1 VQTKE
6 KKMTQQ
12 INSSKLHPA
21 VEALL
26 KSGFDGMAECMRIAL
41 NEAMVIERGEALKA
55 SPYERSE
62 ERKGYAN
69 GFKNKT
75 VQTRTGSIDLNV
87 PQVRGDI
94 SFYPS
99 AIEKGL
105 RSERAI
111 NLAICQMYIQ
121 GVSTRKVD
129 PIMKMLCG
137 VEVSREKVSKISQE
151 MDEELQRWRDRKL
164 DWVKYMIVDARY
176 EKVRVDGIVR
186 DCAVLV
192 AHGIQGDDGKRSV
205 LGVSVSLSEAECH
218 WRDFF
223 RSLKERGL
231 HGLQMITSDAHAGL
245 KAALR
250 TEFGGVPW
258 QRCQFHLQQ
267 NAQAHISKVALK
279 KPVAQDIRNIFN
291 APDLEEAKRLLAQ
304 AINKYKVDSHELAD
318 WMQDNIEQSFTC
330 FAMPEAHRKR
340 LRTSNMA
347 EVINRELKRRTRIIG
362 IFPNEESLLR
372 ISSALLKEVDERWI
386 EGRTYLNMEQ

>member
-1 VQTKE
+1 
-6 KKMTQQ
+6 
-12 INSSKLHPA
+12 
-21 VEALL
+21 
-26 KSGFDGMAECMRIAL
+26 
-41 NEAMVIERGEALKA
+41 
-55 SPYERSE
+55 
-62 ERKGYAN
+62 
-69 GFKNKT
+69 
-75 VQTRTGSIDLNV
+75 
-87 PQVRGDI
+87 
-94 SFYPS
+94 
-99 AIEKGL
+99 
-105 RSERAI
+105 
-111 NLAICQMYIQ
+111 
-121 GVSTRKVD
+121 
-129 PIMKMLCG
+129 
-137 VEVSREKVSKISQE
+137 
-151 MDEELQRWRDRKL
+151 
-164 DWVKYMIVDARY
+164 
-176 EKVRVDGIVR
+176 
-186 DCAVLV
+186 
-192 AHGIQGDDGKRSV
+192 
-205 LGVSVSLSEAECH
+205 
-218 WRDFF
+218 
-223 RSLKERGL
+223 
-231 HGLQMITSDAHAGL
+231 MITSDAHAGL